1 MSCSCSDAT
10 LMLTDTASA
19 PRRSPSFMVDS
30 CVFQFGSRVSRVAP
44 ERWSMRPISWLSTV
58 LAMPAWTSTASAPP
72 LATLSIVVSMSVSP
86 SIGPTDTPW
95 SIGMM
100 TVLPSFWNIRL
111 SLRVFPVSIFLGSLD
126 ELLCEEQFCIED
138 GASCSTAD
146 EVVAEGHVLDAVQR
160 WVSADSSNRYCHSI
174 SLIDIESCLRTIFFV
189 PDDNR
194 VFGC

>member
-1 MSCSCSDAT
+1 M
-10 LMLTDTASA
+10 DTASA
-19 PRRSPSFMVDS
+19 PSRTASLTLDS
-30 CVFQFGSRVSRVAP
+30 CVFQLGSRVSRVAP
-44 ERWSMRPISWLSTV
+44 ERWSMSPIPWLSTV

-72 LATLSIVVSMSVSP
+72 LATLSTVVSISLSP

-95 SIGMM
+95 SIGTM

-126 ELLCEEQFCIED
+126 ELLCEEKFGVED
-138 GASCSTAD
+138 RASRSTANQ
-146 EVVAEGHVLDAVQR
+146 VVAQGHVLDTVQCR
-160 WVSADSSNRYCHSI
+160 VSPYTAYRYCHSV
-174 SLIDIESCLRTIFFV
+174 SLIDIESCLRTILFV